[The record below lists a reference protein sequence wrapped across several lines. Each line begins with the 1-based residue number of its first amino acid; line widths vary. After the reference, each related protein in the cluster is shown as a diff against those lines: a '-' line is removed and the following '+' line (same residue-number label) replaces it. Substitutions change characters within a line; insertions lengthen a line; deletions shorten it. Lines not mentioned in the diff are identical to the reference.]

1 MVSNNKL
8 PDVPPHGGPIPFQH
22 IYYRPQTKL
31 REGYVFTWVGI
42 SGPMSFLGL
51 GISGTRSLRGV
62 GMSRRCISR
71 GIFITTCKRSC
82 GKVMFSQVSVSLY
95 RGGVGICGSMSF
107 LGLGISGTRSLR
119 GVGGYVQEVYLQ
131 GDIYYH
137 LQTKLREG
145 YVFTGVCL
153 STRAGWVS
161 VVPCPFW
168 EGWVSLV
175 PGPSHRVCVQGMDT
189 HPLPAKLGP
198 GIPRKWA
205 ILILLEYCL
214 VLCALTCK
222 SFHSRCRSAV

>member
-1 MVSNNKL
+1 MFL
-8 PDVPPHGGPIPFQH
+8 L
-22 IYYRPQTKL
+22 T
-31 REGYVFTWVGI
+31 VGRYL
-42 SGPMSFLGL
+42 SH
-51 GISGTRSLRGV
+51 
-62 GMSRRCISR
+62 
-71 GIFITTCKRSC
+71 IFITAHKRSC
-82 GKVMFSQVSVSLY
+82 GKVMFSQVSMGVSGYLWSH
-95 RGGVGICGSMSF
+95 VLS
-107 LGLGISGTRSLR
+107 GLRYLWYQVPPG
-119 GVGGYVQEVYLQ
+119 GGYVQEVYLQ
-131 GDIYYH
+131 GYIYYH

-145 YVFTGVCL
+145 YVFTGVYL
-153 STRAGWVS
+153 STGAGWVS

-175 PGPSHRVCVQGMDT
+175 PSPSHRVCVQGMDT